1 MRPKYASCF
10 IVILLLSI
18 MSVFASSDST
28 DNSIAIASMTIEA
41 FKEIPKPAGVFNV
54 TVSYE
59 ASGSSTQITGLG
71 GVYDVSKLDLSSMR
85 KVFAVKIESNYGD
98 KVKFSF
104 RFGPFVNQV
113 DKSKVV
119 PATYKISSEESP
131 KWSDTLAYS
140 EWNNW
145 RYYTYYYRFIPSLS
159 ITPATSGGEVIV
171 KEGEEKVVSVSWY
184 PECERSSYRTGF
196 TGNPNYTPGSGV
208 IPMLGNNNVLESTI
222 YGSLMIDKEDYA
234 KIEPNVDY
242 VSTVVISMEVI

>member
-119 PATYKISSEESP
+119 PATYKISSENTKGWIGSIW
-131 KWSDTLAYS
+131 KY
-140 EWNNW
+140 NG
-145 RYYTYYYRFIPSLS
+145 YYYRFIPLLS
-159 ITPATSGGEVIV
+159 ITPATSGGEVTV
-171 KEGEEKVVSVSWY
+171 KEGEEKVVSVNWY
-184 PECERSSYRTGF
+184 PKGEQSDSRSDF

-208 IPMLGNNNVLESTI
+208 IPMLRSNALESTI

>member
-10 IVILLLSI
+10 IVILLLSS

-41 FKEIPKPAGVFNV
+41 FKEIPTPEGKFEV
-54 TVSYE
+54 TVSYLNDK
-59 ASGSSTQITGLG
+59 SSTPITGLG
-71 GVYDVSKLDLSSMR
+71 GVYDVSKRDLSSLD

-104 RFGPFVNQV
+104 RFGPFVNQI

-119 PATYKISSEESP
+119 PATYMISSESQS
-131 KWSDTLAYS
+131 WSSVVGYW
-140 EWNNW
+140 EGWN
-145 RYYTYYYRFIPSLS
+145 YYYYRFIPAFEPN
-159 ITPATSGGEVIV
+159 ITSATDSQTVTV
-171 KEGEEKVVSVSWY
+171 KEGEEKVVSVKWH
-184 PECERSSYRTGF
+184 PEGERSSSRSGF
-196 TGNPNYTPGSGV
+196 TGNPNYAPGSGV
-208 IPMLGNNNVLESTI
+208 IPMLRSNVLESTI
-222 YGSLMIDKEDYA
+222 YGSLMIDEADYA